1 MKMRAAV
8 NRIKEYIPGLS
19 VEEVVRKY
27 GFKPEDIIK
36 LASNENP
43 LGASPKAV
51 EAIKNYASKAFLYP
65 EPDARPLREALA
77 NKYGLKLENVVV
89 GNGGDGILDTLAKV
103 FIDRGFETIIPIPT
117 FSYYEVFTI
126 LNNGKP
132 VFIKRDRD
140 YNIAV
145 DKLLSKV
152 SRRTS
157 LIFLCSPNNPT
168 GTVIHRRDVERIL
181 KNASAIVIVDEAYAD
196 FGNTSVIDMVGKYNN
211 LVVLRTFSKIYGL
224 AGLRIG
230 YALMHEEI
238 AKAYLKAS
246 ISFSV
251 SNIAIKAAI
260 AALEDEEHLRRSLE
274 LVREGREY
282 LYKNLPFKVYP
293 SQANFVLIDVKP
305 YTSKEVCEYLL
316 KRGIIVRDC
325 YSFRG
330 ASKSLVRIT
339 VGTEEQNKQLVEALL
354 EFKSKA

>member
-1 MKMRAAV
+1 MKMRSAV

-19 VEEVVRKY
+19 VEEVARKY
-27 GFKPEDIIK
+27 GHKPEEIIK

-43 LGASPKAV
+43 LGASPRAV
-51 EAIKNYASKAFLYP
+51 EAIKKYASKVYLYP
-65 EPDARPLREALA
+65 EPDARSLREALA
-77 NKYGLKLENVVV
+77 SKYNVKLENVVV

-103 FIDRGFETIIPIPT
+103 FIDRGLEAIIPIPT

-132 VFIKRDRD
+132 VFIKRDKNF
-140 YNIAV
+140 NIAIE
-145 DKLLSKV
+145 KLLSKV

-168 GTVIHRRDVERIL
+168 GTAMNRRDVERIL
-181 KNASAIVIVDEAYAD
+181 KNVNAIVVVDEAYAD
-196 FGNTSVIDMVGKYNN
+196 FGNTSVIDIVGKYSN
-211 LVVLRTFSKIYGL
+211 LVVLRTFSKMYGL

-230 YALMHEEI
+230 YALMDEEI
-238 AKAYLKAS
+238 SRAYLKAS

-260 AALEDEEHLRRSLE
+260 AALEDEDHLKRSIE
-274 LVREGREY
+274 LVKKGREY
-282 LYKNLPFKVYP
+282 LYENIPFKVYP

-316 KRGIIVRDC
+316 KKGIIVRDC
-325 YSFRG
+325 QSFRG

-339 VGTEEQNKQLVEALL
+339 IGTEEQNKRLVEALK
-354 EFKSKA
+354 EFKAR